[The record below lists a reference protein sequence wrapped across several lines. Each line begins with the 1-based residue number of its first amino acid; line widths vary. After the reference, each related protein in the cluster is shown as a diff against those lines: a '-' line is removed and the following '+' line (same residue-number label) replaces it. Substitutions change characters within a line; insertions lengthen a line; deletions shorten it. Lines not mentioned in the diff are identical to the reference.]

1 MIYFQKGS
9 LNVMELH
16 AYQIKPHRRAHTS
29 KDRKP
34 VRKCTLDRDQ
44 KTTAFREQAATRGED
59 SLTSYEAETFTTP
72 RVSDLRVKVRPTA
85 ATDVSNDDGGNDGDE
100 ETDTPE
106 AARSKYDIS
115 QRSSK
120 RIKECLDK
128 LPCTSA
134 ANKVLCDSKRIIYL
148 CFTVYYHMYR
158 SIPKSEDLVRLTQI
172 MGTYDPDYEELR
184 ILRKRKVAAR
194 SVNPE
199 EIESKE
205 KRAVFS
211 DKMMSIQAY
220 ISNKDGI
227 LSSSN
232 SSQQP
237 GASFVAS
244 MPRRNR
250 HSTSNIH
257 AALLDMGMTKDAP
270 LKQIFVYIRDDR
282 KLHSYLLCVRSDLL
296 TPEQLFS
303 GMLIEDKVY
312 ILYKK
317 FQCEK
322 RMQAIKRKNACYV
335 CKDRKLEWLNM
346 DCRHVYCADCVRD
359 AVTCPVRDCNMEIE
373 GKLQYCC
380 QY

>member
-1 MIYFQKGS
+1 
-9 LNVMELH
+9 MELH
-16 AYQIKPHRRAHTS
+16 AYQINPHRRAHTS
-29 KDRKP
+29 KDRNP

-44 KTTAFREQAATRGED
+44 KTTAFREQASTRGED
-59 SLTSYEAETFTTP
+59 SLTSYEAKTFTTP

-85 ATDVSNDDGGNDGDE
+85 ATDVSNDDGGHDGDE

-115 QRSSK
+115 QQSSK
-120 RIKECLDK
+120 LIKECLDK
-128 LPCTSA
+128 LPCISA

-172 MGTYDPDYEELR
+172 METYDPEYEEKR
-184 ILRKRKVAAR
+184 IRMKRKVAAR

-199 EIESKE
+199 EIQSKE
-205 KRAVFS
+205 KRAVVL

-220 ISNKDGI
+220 ISNNDGTI
-227 LSSSN
+227 SN
-232 SSQQP
+232 YNNSQQP

-244 MPRRNR
+244 MSRRNR

-257 AALLDMGMTKDAP
+257 AALLDMRMTKDAP

-303 GMLIEDKVY
+303 GMLIEDKLF
-312 ILYKK
+312 ILQKK

-322 RMQAIKRKNACYV
+322 RIQAIKRRTACYV
-335 CKDRKLEWLNM
+335 CKERKLEWLNM
-346 DCRHVYCADCVRD
+346 DCKHVYCADCVRD
-359 AVTCPVRDCNMEIE
+359 AAICPVSGCDMEIE
-373 GKLQYCC
+373 GKLQHCFST
-380 QY
+380 

>member
-1 MIYFQKGS
+1 
-9 LNVMELH
+9 MEMQ
-16 AYQIKPHRRAHTS
+16 AYQIDHRRQHANT
-29 KDRKP
+29 DQKP
-34 VRKCTLDRDQ
+34 VRKCARDRDE
-44 KTTAFREQAATRGED
+44 KTTWFREQAATRGED

-85 ATDVSNDDGGNDGDE
+85 ATDVSNDDGGHDGDE

-106 AARSKYDIS
+106 AVKSKYDIS

-120 RIKECLDK
+120 LIKECLDK
-128 LPCTSA
+128 LPCISA
-134 ANKVLCDSKRIIYL
+134 ASKVLCDSERTVYL

-158 SIPKSEDLVRLTQI
+158 SIPKGEDLVRLTQI
-172 MGTYDPDYEELR
+172 MGTYDSEHEEKR
-184 ILRKRKVAAR
+184 IRMKRKVAAR

-205 KRAVFS
+205 KRAVGF
-211 DKMMSIQAY
+211 DKMMSIQAF
-220 ISNKDGI
+220 ISNDDGTI
-227 LSSSN
+227 SSYN
-232 SSQQP
+232 SSQRP

-282 KLHSYLLCVRSDLL
+282 KLHTYLLCVRSDLL

-303 GMLIEDKVY
+303 GMLIEDKVFMMQ
-312 ILYKK
+312 KK
-317 FQCEK
+317 FQCEH
-322 RMQAIKRKNACYV
+322 RIQAIKRRTACYV
-335 CKDRKLEWLNM
+335 CKDQRFEWLNM
-346 DCRHVYCADCVRD
+346 DCKHLYCADCVRD

-373 GKLQYCC
+373 GKLQPCLKIDEKA
-380 QY
+380 